1 MFDKQLYKLIL
12 FIGALALS
20 IFSGVACDGG
30 AQPQPPTA
38 TSAPTD
44 AAETVTDIETIDMDH
59 TSGGITYWGVASLEE
74 VILNSDII
82 AIVVLN
88 TLDRGVDVFTRGVVQ
103 GDTVQTRVFYSKT
116 LEFTFDV
123 EEYLKG
129 TGEDQVVGLVF
140 NSDLS
145 QLSDTAAG
153 AEMAKDLS
161 PPTLYSRKAVVFL
174 RDDAE
179 PPEVNRGA
187 GRYYLGGANEWEDS
201 YSIDSPYYRAWLP
214 AASAMADEE
223 RFLMGASSTPTITL
237 DELRARIS
245 ALNQAIAGRS
255 DEYIDCLRYK
265 AEREREVLHLKGTQG
280 GDYFYYREDRDIES
294 GMPRDTHI
302 YTGPLA
308 YLATD
313 EVEPEERDRY
323 VMAGRDPQYFRG
335 AWPGEI
341 FLKRPLPQGTYRVNH
356 AYLPAVMIP
365 CGASVPEDEM
375 GRMELFVN
383 VTAPDGTLHEAF
395 FDPVTVGAAV
405 AADSANGMLEPRIF
419 TDANG
424 VPAVIWRIA
433 WEAGTVTLALLPY
446 TGIADRTVDFIALDG
461 SVALS
466 LAVADAEVDTAT
478 GTLTWKVESQPWQ
491 SGDKLMLRISATA
504 S

>member
-187 GRYYLGGANEWEDS
+187 GRYYLGVADEWEDS
-201 YSIDSPYYRAWLP
+201 YSVDSPYYRAWLP
-214 AASAMADEE
+214 AASGMADEE
-223 RFLMGASSTPTITL
+223 RFLMGTHKITL
-237 DELRARIS
+237 DELKTRIS
-245 ALNQAIAGRS
+245 ALNQEIAGRS
-255 DEYIDCLRYK
+255 DEYIDCLIYEYEW
-265 AEREREVLHLKGTQG
+265 ERRVNQLKTIAP
-280 GDYFYYREDRDIES
+280 GDGYFYKREDRDIES
-294 GMPRDTHI
+294 GMPRDTYVHSH
-302 YTGPLA
+302 PLA
-308 YLATD
+308 YQVTG
-313 EVEPEERDRY
+313 ETEPDDWGKY
-323 VMAGRDPQYFRG
+323 VMAGRDPEYFRG

-405 AADSANGMLEPRIF
+405 AADSTNGVLEPKIF

-424 VPAVIWRIA
+424 ASAAIRRIA
-433 WEAGTVTLALLPY
+433 WEAGTVTLALLPHN
-446 TGIADRTVDFIALDG
+446 GITDRTVDFIALDG
-461 SVALS
+461 SVSLS